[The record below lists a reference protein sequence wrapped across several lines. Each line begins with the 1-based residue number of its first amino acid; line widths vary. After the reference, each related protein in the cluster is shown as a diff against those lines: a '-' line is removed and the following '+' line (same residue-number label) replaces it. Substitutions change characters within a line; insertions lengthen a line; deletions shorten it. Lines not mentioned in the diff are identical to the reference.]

1 MSDDFVIGENA
12 DGKYFLIEVPNFNNG
27 SDNPA
32 DGRPKMSSYLRLG
45 AVKDLSIAGKPD
57 APLESGE
64 DLAAKVRRVTRIDGV
79 TPEEGSAQRSLPFAS
94 QDLVFEDDYR
104 ERDPDQLAEVT
115 NTKGEVLER
124 TELGVTLDAEP
135 AELKGTR
142 LGETALLHT
151 KGGWRDH
158 SDGNRITTTRGD
170 KVEVIRGNYKMVVLG
185 RQETLDNASGWD
197 LSGGE
202 MRATTLNLG
211 EYETT
216 SVEWVEDDGGR
227 WRVVEKNQKGDS
239 FSIYWGNVHEE
250 FFGEIKSD
258 VTGSE
263 TPGEYPPRFPG
274 VVPPSKVNPKVIE
287 RTWAESIEGYTGSSR
302 LRIPSITEETWAE
315 TTSEL
320 TDVNGDTTET
330 TRVAG
335 NTMGTTTVLGATTE
349 ITTVAGATTEI
360 TTVGG
365 VALETT
371 TIAGASIGAT
381 AIGGVKIEATVVGG
395 AILEATAAA
404 LKLEATAALLKIDIA
419 AALLAIDIFI
429 GSKLEI
435 SLREGHTI
443 HLDGST
449 SMTKAK
455 EELHA
460 LKTEIAGDI
469 TTIATA
475 GCNLLAGAAVNYIA
489 PAFLIM

>member
-45 AVKDLSIAGKPD
+45 AVRDLSIAGKPD
-57 APLESGE
+57 APTESGE

-94 QDLVFEDDYR
+94 QDLIFEDDYR
-104 ERDPDQLAEVT
+104 ERDPDKLAEVT

-124 TELGVTLDAEP
+124 TELGVTLDAKP
-135 AELKGTR
+135 SELKGTR

-302 LRIPSITEETWAE
+302 LRIPSIKEETWAE
-315 TTSEL
+315 STSEL
-320 TDVNGDTTET
+320 TDISGDTTET

-335 NTMGTTTVLGATTE
+335 STTGTTTVLGSTTE
-349 ITTVAGATTEI
+349 VTTVLGAKTET

-381 AIGGVKIEATVVGG
+381 AIGGAKIEATVVAG

-404 LKLEATAALLKIDIA
+404 LKLDATAALLKIDIA
-419 AALLAIDIFI
+419 AALLAIDVFL
-429 GSKLEI
+429 GTKLEI
-435 SLREGHTI
+435 SLREGHEI
-443 HLDGST
+443 HLTGST
-449 SMTKAK
+449 KTTNMK
-455 EELHA
+455 EELYAVGTHV
-460 LKTEIAGDI
+460 AGDI
-469 TTIATA
+469 KNIAAASYQVLTTA
-475 GCNLLAGAAVNYIA
+475 GTVIAAAYNI
-489 PAFLIM
+489 L